1 MVIDIISAAP
11 DLLESPFNYSIIK
24 RAKDKKL
31 VKINVID
38 LRNYGINK
46 YGQID
51 DTQYGGGA
59 GMVLMIEPLY
69 KCITELQEKRD
80 YDEIIYLTPDGKTF
94 NQKTANSLSLKKNL
108 LFICGHYKGIDERVR
123 DRFVTMDVS
132 IGDFVLSGGEI
143 AVAAVVDSVVR
154 LVSGVL
160 NDIESALSDSFQD
173 NLLAPPVY
181 TRPYDFKGM
190 KVPDILLSGHDE
202 NISKWRLEESIEK
215 TKKRRPDLFDDSE

>member
-11 DLLESPFNYSIIK
+11 ELLESPFNFSILK

-31 VKINVID
+31 VEINVID

-51 DTQYGGGA
+51 DAQYGGGA

-80 YDEIIYLTPDGKTF
+80 YDEVIYLTPDGETF
-94 NQKTANSLSLKKNL
+94 NQKAANKLSLKNNL

-123 DRFVTMDVS
+123 DKFVTMDIS

-143 AVAAVVDSVVR
+143 VVAAVVDSIVR

-173 NLLAPPVY
+173 DLLAPPVY

-215 TKKRRPDLFDDSE
+215 TKKRRPDLLD